1 VSILL
6 YAVVLPILFAMVCFM
21 TRRLSAWIALVIAAI
36 ETMIAANIFFFGIG
50 SSVLN
55 FQASILNSGAFF
67 AASFFTLLITL
78 YSIRSMEGN
87 ERIGEYYGYI
97 LITIGAAAG
106 AFFANDYFTLLS
118 FWGVLGATLYMLIGI
133 GGPDAASA
141 AKKTFIIVGGS
152 DALMIFGIGAVWLMT
167 RSLQIGIFPIT
178 MYGWLPAVA
187 FLSLLAGALA
197 KAGAM
202 PFHSWIPD
210 CAEAAPIPVTA
221 YLPASL
227 DKLLGIYLLFRMCT
241 DIFQVTPNSPVSI
254 LLLAVGSF
262 TIMAGVMAALVQ
274 HNMRK
279 LLSFHAVSQ
288 VGYMVLGIGTA
299 LPIGMAGALF
309 HMLNHTIYKTCLF
322 LTVGSVEKEAGTSEL
337 DKLGGLGKAMPIT
350 FACAAIAAL
359 SISGVPPFNGFFSK
373 WMVYQG
379 IIELSGTSS
388 LWVVWLCAA
397 MFGSALTLASFV
409 KLIHAVFLGQG
420 SGDKPKIKEVP
431 FLMWLPP
438 AILALLCI
446 IFGIFASSIPLAM
459 FILPS
464 VKSVMYTGMWNP
476 ALATALLIT
485 GLLAGLL
492 IYWAGRKGS
501 AVTRSAYI
509 GGELIEEAAIKVP
522 ATGFYNNIREYGLLA
537 LIYKSAERK
546 LFDIYELG
554 SRAASA
560 LYDVFGFL
568 HNGLLHTYLAWMF
581 LGFAVLI
588 LFLIL

>member
-1 VSILL
+1 MNILL
-6 YAVVLPILFAMVCFM
+6 YAVVMPILFAMVCFM
-21 TRRLSAWIALVIAAI
+21 TRRVSAWIALVIAAM
-36 ETMIAANIFFFGIG
+36 EFLIAANIFFFGIG
-50 SSVLN
+50 TSVLN
-55 FQASILNSGAFF
+55 FQASVLNSGAFL
-67 AASFFTLLITL
+67 AASFFTLLIIL
-78 YSIRSMEGN
+78 YSIRSMDGN
-87 ERIGEYYGYI
+87 ERIGEYYGYV

-106 AFFANDYFTLLS
+106 ALFANDYFTLLS
-118 FWGVLGATLYMLIGI
+118 FWGVLGATLYMLIGL
-133 GGPDAASA
+133 GGPNAASA

-152 DALMIFGIGAVWLMT
+152 DALMIFGIGTVWLMT
-167 RSLQIGIFPIT
+167 RSLQIGIFPIS

-187 FLSLLAGALA
+187 FLALLAGSLA
-197 KAGAM
+197 KSGAM

-221 YLPASL
+221 LLPASL

-254 LLLAVGSF
+254 LLLAIGSF
-262 TIMAGVMAALVQ
+262 TIIAGVMAALVQ

-309 HMLNHTIYKTCLF
+309 HMLNNAIYKSCLF
-322 LTVGSVEKEAGTSEL
+322 LTAGSVEKEAGTSEL
-337 DKLGGLGKAMPIT
+337 DKLGGLGKALPIT
-350 FACAAIAAL
+350 FISAAIAAL

-379 IIELSGTSS
+379 IIELSGTSR
-388 LWVVWLCAA
+388 LWVIWLCAA

-420 SGDKPKIKEVP
+420 SGDRPKAKEVP
-431 FLMWLPP
+431 FLMWSPTLV
-438 AILALLCI
+438 LALLCI
-446 IFGIFASSIPLAM
+446 IFGIFASSIPLSM

-464 VKSVMYTGMWNP
+464 VKSVMYTGFWDP
-476 ALATALLIT
+476 GLATVLIVI

-492 IYWAGRKGS
+492 IYWAGKNNP
-501 AVTRSAYI
+501 AATRPAYI
-509 GGELIEEAAIKVP
+509 GGELIEEGAVKVP
-522 ATGFYNNIREYGLLA
+522 ATGFYNTIRDYGPLA
-537 LIYKSAERK
+537 EIYKLAERK

-554 SRAASA
+554 SRAAFA

-581 LGFAVLI
+581 LGFSLLI

>member
-1 VSILL
+1 M
-6 YAVVLPILFAMVCFM
+6 PILFAMICFM
-21 TRRLSAWIALVIAAI
+21 ARRLSAWIALIIATI
-36 ETMIAANIFFFGIG
+36 EFLIAANIFFFGIG

-55 FQASILNSGAFF
+55 FQASILNSGAFL
-67 AASFFTLLITL
+67 AASFFTLLIIL
-78 YSIRSMEGN
+78 YSIRSMEGS
-87 ERIGEYYGYI
+87 ERLGEYYGYV

-106 AFFANDYFTLLS
+106 ALFANDYFTLLS

-133 GGPDAASA
+133 GGPGAASA
-141 AKKTFIIVGGS
+141 AKKTFIMVGGS
-152 DALMIFGIGAVWLMT
+152 DALMIFGIGIVWLMT
-167 RSLQIGIFPIT
+167 RSLQIGLFPIS

-187 FLSLLAGALA
+187 FLSLLAGALT

-210 CAEAAPIPVTA
+210 CAESAPIPVTA
-221 YLPASL
+221 LLPASL
-227 DKLLGIYLLFRMCT
+227 DKLLGIYLLFRICT
-241 DIFQVTPNSPVSI
+241 DIFQVTPNSPASI
-254 LLLAVGSF
+254 FLLTIGSF
-262 TIMAGVMAALVQ
+262 TIIAGVMAALVQ

-288 VGYMVLGIGTA
+288 VGYIVLGIGTA
-299 LPIGMAGALF
+299 LPVGIAGALF
-309 HMLNHTIYKTCLF
+309 HMLNNTIYKTCLF
-322 LTVGSVEKEAGTSEL
+322 LTAGSVEKEAGTGEL

-373 WMVYQG
+373 WMIYQG
-379 IIELSGTSS
+379 IIELSGTSR

-420 SGDKPKIKEVP
+420 SGDRPRSKEVP
-431 FLMWLPP
+431 FLMWSPTLV
-438 AILALLCI
+438 LALLCI

-464 VKSVMYTGMWNP
+464 VKSVMYTGSWNP
-476 ALATALLIT
+476 ALATVLMVI

-492 IYWAGRKGS
+492 IYWAGKNSS
-501 AVTRSAYI
+501 ASIRPAYI
-509 GGELIEEAAIKVP
+509 GGELIEEGAVKVP
-522 ATGFYNNIREYGLLA
+522 ATGFYNTIRDYGPLSG
-537 LIYKSAERK
+537 IYKFAEKK

-554 SRAASA
+554 SRAAFA

-581 LGFAVLI
+581 LGFTVLI
-588 LFLIL
+588 LFLVL